1 MNEKM
6 QLLEIIGGARARP
19 APIAATGL
27 HIYRHFP
34 KIHVQVDFEQD
45 LLFNTLKTKQSK
57 TLQAKHNIVLL
68 VCTSKIWSSTAI
80 LCRLFT

>member
-27 HIYRHFP
+27 VAYIFCIYFLALYLL
-34 KIHVQVDFEQD
+34 KKDCSLLKDEQNNE
-45 LLFNTLKTKQSK
+45 LF
-57 TLQAKHNIVLL
+57 
-68 VCTSKIWSSTAI
+68 
-80 LCRLFT
+80 LF